1 MSKSTYIGTGKSTQR
16 NEEVAKPRTVHRCN
30 TNMGPFDILDMI
42 VLASK
47 LQIKT

>member
-1 MSKSTYIGTGKSTQR
+1 MSKSTSIGTGKRTQR
-16 NEEVAKPRTVHRCN
+16 NEEVVKPRIVHRCN
-30 TNMGPFDILDMI
+30 TNMGPFDILDMV